1 MDKNGRNITLNSKIT
16 DLLVPIDTIVNVV
29 VIEQLDGD
37 ALDNALSKLDV
48 SLSGYDGQGK
58 KIKLNHIL
66 GYNDVSVKN
75 VVELHKSKHQSSC
88 AL

>member
-48 SLSGYDGQGK
+48 SLSGFDGQGK
-58 KIKLNHIL
+58 KLKFK
-66 GYNDVSVKN
+66 GTVS
-75 VVELHKSKHQSSC
+75 S
-88 AL
+88 